1 MEKVVYALSLPIAT
15 AYALALTLAVLG
27 FQQLTGLGGF
37 RELCLRWGYS
47 THLTRVIGALD
58 LLTAI
63 LLATSHARLVA
74 VLLAAAV
81 NFFAVVLLLKNRAY
95 LLALPGISM
104 MAALPL
110 TLLRV
115 Y

>member
-1 MEKVVYALSLPIAT
+1 VYALSLPIAT
-15 AYALALTLAVLG
+15 AYAVALALAVLG
-27 FQQLTGLGGF
+27 LLQLAGLGGI
-37 RELCLRWGYS
+37 REACLRWGYS
-47 THLTRVIGALD
+47 AHLTHVIGALD

-63 LLATSHARLVA
+63 LFATSHAKQVA

-81 NFFAVVLLLKNRAY
+81 NFFVVVLPLKNRAY
-95 LLALPGISM
+95 LLALPGMTM

>member
-1 MEKVVYALSLPIAT
+1 MYALSLPIAAT
-15 AYALALTLAVLG
+15 YALALTLTVLG
-27 FQQLTGLGGF
+27 LLQLAGL
-37 RELCLRWGYS
+37 RAVRQLCLRWGYS
-47 THLTRVIGALD
+47 VHLTFVIGALD
-58 LLTAI
+58 LLTAV

-81 NFFAVVLLLKNRAY
+81 NFVAVVLLLKNRAY
-95 LLALPGISM
+95 LLALPGITV

-110 TLLRV
+110 ALLRV

>member
-1 MEKVVYALSLPIAT
+1 MYALSLPIAAT
-15 AYALALTLAVLG
+15 YALALTLTVLG
-27 FQQLTGLGGF
+27 LLQLTGLRVF

-47 THLTRVIGALD
+47 AHLTRVIGALD

-63 LLATSHARLVA
+63 FLATSHARLVA

-81 NFFAVVLLLKNRAY
+81 NFVAVVLLLKNRAY
-95 LLALPGISM
+95 LLALPGISL

>member
-1 MEKVVYALSLPIAT
+1 MYALPLPIAT
-15 AYALALTLAVLG
+15 AYALALILTVLG
-27 FQQLTGLGGF
+27 LLQLAGLGGI
-37 RELCLRWGYS
+37 RDACLRWGYS
-47 THLTRVIGALD
+47 AHLARVIGALD

-63 LLATSHARLVA
+63 LLAISHARLAA

-81 NFFAVVLLLKNRAY
+81 NFVAVVLFLKNRAY
-95 LLALPGISM
+95 LLALPGMTM